1 MSGPWCGASHALTY
15 ICVHSF
21 CVSLSF
27 VQAGIGSM
35 ETHTAASSKGPDSQG
50 IIHGVKGGKA
60 AARAVGA
67 TEYAEDTSDDDETN
81 DNATV
86 TYAHLALKMLSSR
99 LLMSL
104 LYT

>member
-1 MSGPWCGASHALTY
+1 
-15 ICVHSF
+15 
-21 CVSLSF
+21 
-27 VQAGIGSM
+27 M

-50 IIHGVKGGKA
+50 VIHGVKRGKA

-86 TYAHLALKMLSSR
+86 SYAHLVLKMLSSR